1 VASPAVLLLATVA
14 LSEVQVTELVR
25 FCVLVSLNVPVA
37 VNCWVVPLGIEGLA
51 GVTAMDTSVATV
63 TVSVVEPVTLPE
75 VAWMVALPVPAAVA
89 SPAVLLLATVVLS
102 EVQVTELVRF
112 CVLVSLNVP
121 VAVNCCVVPLGIEGL
136 TGVTAMDTS
145 VATVTVSVVEPV
157 TLPEVAWMVALP
169 VPAAEASPAVLL
181 LATVALSEVQVTELV
196 RFCVLVSLNVPV
208 AVNCWVVPLGI
219 EGLAG
224 VTAMDT
230 SVAAVTVSV
239 VEPVTLPCI
248 AEMVVVPGFRA
259 DARPAEPIVAAAV
272 FDELQLTALVRFCVE
287 LSL

>member
-1 VASPAVLLLATVA
+1 MEVPVPAVVASPAALIVATVVVNE
-14 LSEVQVTELVR
+14 LQVTELVR
-25 FCVLVSLNVPVA
+25 FWVLVSLNVPVA
-37 VNCWVVPLGIEGLA
+37 VNCW
-51 GVTAMDTSVATV
+51 
-63 TVSVVEPVTLPE
+63 
-75 VAWMVALPVPAAVA
+75 
-89 SPAVLLLATVVLS
+89 
-102 EVQVTELVRF
+102 
-112 CVLVSLNVP
+112 
-121 VAVNCCVVPLGIEGL
+121 VVPLGIEGL

-169 VPAAEASPAVLL
+169 VPAAVASPAVLL

>member
-1 VASPAVLLLATVA
+1 MVALPVPAAVASPAVLLLATVA

-89 SPAVLLLATVVLS
+89 SPAVLLLATVALS

-121 VAVNCCVVPLGIEGL
+121 VAVNCWVVPLGIEGL
-136 TGVTAMDTS
+136 AGVTAMDTS

-169 VPAAEASPAVLL
+169 VPAAVASPAVLL

-239 VEPVTLPCI
+239 VEPVTLP
-248 AEMVVVPGFRA
+248 
-259 DARPAEPIVAAAV
+259 DVA
-272 FDELQLTALVRFCVE
+272 
-287 LSL
+287 